1 MCSTGV
7 CFGVW
12 LFSFIK
18 LTSNCRGVLESRR
31 IRSVSGVI
39 FNGMRLSTTILSGRM
54 SCVVALELS
63 ITKIFSRISMSI
75 AGNLSGM
82 RSGIAAYFNKAKL
95 EHWHANKR
103 QGACILHLAF
113 ALALCKGSNFWRNEK
128 AETRVRRGEW
138 LTKQVLANSF
148 IGRLINLSTR

>member
-1 MCSTGV
+1 MCSMGV
-7 CFGVW
+7 FFGVW
-12 LFSFIK
+12 LCSFIK

-31 IRSVSGVI
+31 IRSVSVVI

-95 EHWHANKR
+95 EHWHANKQ
-103 QGACILHLAF
+103 QGVCFCTSHSCLPYAKVAIF
-113 ALALCKGSNFWRNEK
+113 G
-128 AETRVRRGEW
+128 ETRKRKRG
-138 LTKQVLANSF
+138 LDDGNS
-148 IGRLINLSTR
+148 